1 MSSDEV
7 PVDGPVPVDVDTW
20 DDYQRLL
27 AQQPA

>member
-1 MSSDEV
+1 VAEV